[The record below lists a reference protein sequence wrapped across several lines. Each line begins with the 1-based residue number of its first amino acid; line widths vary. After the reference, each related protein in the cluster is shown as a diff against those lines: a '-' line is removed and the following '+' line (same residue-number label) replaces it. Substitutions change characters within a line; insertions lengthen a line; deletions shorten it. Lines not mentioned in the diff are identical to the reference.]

1 MPYNMCGNNFKHYNK
16 YGVGENKSR
25 TIDKPQNDE
34 EEFGEEE
41 EEGTFNVKGK
51 NCKFECLIMTLYP
64 CSLANWLI
72 IFTLFI
78 LFAFL
83 ILPEELDIETNQLVP
98 DWTQALL
105 LSVALYFPISF
116 SYHFVTKYMK

>member
-1 MPYNMCGNNFKHYNK
+1 MCGRSHGHRYGAGEGNNNNNNNNREFEDDDEYEM
-16 YGVGENKSR
+16 EN
-25 TIDKPQNDE
+25 
-34 EEFGEEE
+34 GEEG
-41 EEGTFNVKGK
+41 GTFNVNGK

-72 IFTLFI
+72 LITLFI

-83 ILPEELDIETNQLVP
+83 ILPEELDIETNELVP

-105 LSVALYFPISF
+105 LSIALYFPIAF